1 MMVYLLLYNF
11 LCFMFMLNFV
21 IAIICESYLAVT
33 AIVKNSEADQEF
45 FTDIYSVVMVFFV
58 FSHVEGRIRLSCV
71 GKESFRYVA

>member
-11 LCFMFMLNFV
+11 LCFMFMLNFI

-45 FTDIYSVVMVFFV
+45 FTDIYSVIMVFFV
-58 FSHVEGRIRLSCV
+58 FSHVEGRIRLSCI
-71 GKESFRYVA
+71 GQESFRYVA